1 MTHKKGLCGH
11 GQGPINTL
19 VGRLLTDSKS
29 PPPPPRIFDSGAS
42 RPHIANVDLWGSAP
56 AVVTMRLGEIFI
68 QKGIITQAQLEQ
80 ALHAQLIYGGHLGTC
95 LIEQGI
101 VNEEQLG
108 RVLSDSFKVPYAG
121 VERFDEIPRS
131 VIQTLPARTVDKVH
145 AVPFEKHGKVLT
157 VAMIDPTD
165 LPTLDEVAFA
175 SGCRIDPWV
184 APEVRILQAME
195 RYYDIPRRQRYIAVC
210 RDLDRDNDGVQKS
223 QAADGPRSTVPVSPF
238 GDTMRGFVPPGEQ
251 GAPALPPG
259 TAGGAPGLVPLSEA
273 NADHEEEKHPAAPVA
288 DGVPAQAAA
297 AASAAKSAVAA
308 PAVAARPASEA
319 ARAAAATAAAPK
331 SPPAVSRPQPAAQ
344 LRPVPAPPPAPVAPA
359 EVAGQ
364 EAVELQTGAPINWTA
379 MRDEVPRNPED
390 RLADLFC
397 AADDVETIAR
407 IVLDQTVRKLER
419 CVLFNVKGTTAV
431 LWGSRGLNLNQDK
444 AAKVKMAITREPV
457 FHLFL
462 DEGAYR
468 GPLPEEVGYQSFFN
482 TLEMD
487 RPVEVIVMPVYL
499 EDRLVAIF
507 YGDSGETEEIEGA
520 TEDFRLIVRKLS
532 IALNLVVLKR
542 KIRAL

>member
-1 MTHKKGLCGH
+1 M
-11 GQGPINTL
+11 
-19 VGRLLTDSKS
+19 
-29 PPPPPRIFDSGAS
+29 FDSDTPPA
-42 RPHIANVDLWGSAP
+42 HIPRVNLWGFGP
-56 AVVTMRLGEIFI
+56 AVATMRLGEIFI
-68 QKGIITQAQLEQ
+68 QRGIITQAQLEQ

-95 LIEQGI
+95 LIEQGF

-121 VERFDEIPRS
+121 VERFAEIPRS
-131 VIQTLPARTVDKVH
+131 IIQMLPPRTVDKVH
-145 AVPFEKHGKVLT
+145 AIPFEKHGKTLS

-210 RDLDRDNDGVQKS
+210 RDLDRDSDGIPKKKE
-223 QAADGPRSTVPVSPF
+223 ADAPRPTVPVSPF
-238 GDTMRGFVPPGEQ
+238 GDSMRGFIPPGEQ
-251 GAPALPPG
+251 GAPAIPPVG
-259 TAGGAPGLVPLSEA
+259 LGRAPGLVPLSEA
-273 NADHEEEKHPAAPVA
+273 NADLEEEQPAPAGETPPAA
-288 DGVPAQAAA
+288 AQAPARA
-297 AASAAKSAVAA
+297 AASAAAGGAGLHPRAAAAAV
-308 PAVAARPASEA
+308 
-319 ARAAAATAAAPK
+319 AAATAAAPHCA
-331 SPPAVSRPQPAAQ
+331 PATARPQPAAH

-359 EVAGQ
+359 EAANE
-364 EAVELQTGAPINWTA
+364 EAEGLRTAAPINWTA

-390 RLADLFC
+390 RIADLFC

-419 CVLFNVKGTTAV
+419 CILFNVKGTTAI

-444 AAKVKMAITREPV
+444 AASVRMAITREPV

-468 GPLPEEVGYQSFFN
+468 GPLPEEVGYQNFYN

-487 RPVEVIVMPVYL
+487 RPNEVVVMPVHL

-507 YGDSGETEEIEGA
+507 YGDSGDGEEIAGA
-520 TEDFRLIVRKLS
+520 TEDFRLMVRKLA

>member
-1 MTHKKGLCGH
+1 
-11 GQGPINTL
+11 
-19 VGRLLTDSKS
+19 
-29 PPPPPRIFDSGAS
+29 
-42 RPHIANVDLWGSAP
+42 
-56 AVVTMRLGEIFI
+56 MRLGEIFI
-68 QKGIITQAQLEQ
+68 QKGMITQAQLEQ

-95 LIEQGI
+95 LIEQGF

-121 VERFDEIPRS
+121 VDRFDAIPRS
-131 VIQTLPARTVDKVH
+131 VIRMLPPRTVEKVH
-145 AVPFEKHGKVLT
+145 AIPFEKHGKTLT
-157 VAMIDPTD
+157 VAMIDPAD

-210 RDLDRDNDGVQKS
+210 KDLDRDMNGLPKQS
-223 QAADGPRSTVPVSPF
+223 AADGSRSTLPVSPF
-238 GDTMRGFVPPGEQ
+238 GETMGGYVPPGEQ
-251 GAPALPPG
+251 GAPAIPPPG
-259 TAGGAPGLVPLSEA
+259 VGQGPGLVPLSEA
-273 NADHEEEKHPAAPVA
+273 NAGHDEEEHLP
-288 DGVPAQAAA
+288 
-297 AASAAKSAVAA
+297 A
-308 PAVAARPASEA
+308 PAVAGAPAQPAAPAA
-319 ARAAAATAAAPK
+319 ARAVPAAAAVAAVAPRTA
-331 SPPAVSRPQPAAQ
+331 PAVPRPAPITH
-344 LRPVPAPPPAPVAPA
+344 LRPVPAPQPASVAPA
-359 EVAGQ
+359 ERGS
-364 EAVELQTGAPINWTA
+364 EAEADLQTSAPINWTA

-390 RLADLFC
+390 RIADLFC
-397 AADDVETIAR
+397 VADDVETIAR

-419 CVLFNVKGTTAV
+419 CILFNVKGTTAI

-468 GPLPEEVGYQSFFN
+468 GPLPEEIGYQNFYN
-482 TLEMD
+482 VLEMS
-487 RPVEVIVMPVYL
+487 RPNEVIVMPVHL

-507 YGDSGETEEIEGA
+507 YGDSGDHEEIQGA
-520 TEDFRLIVRKLS
+520 TEDFRLIVRKLA

>member
-1 MTHKKGLCGH
+1 
-11 GQGPINTL
+11 
-19 VGRLLTDSKS
+19 
-29 PPPPPRIFDSGAS
+29 
-42 RPHIANVDLWGSAP
+42 
-56 AVVTMRLGEIFI
+56 MRLGEIFI
-68 QKGIITQAQLEQ
+68 QKGMITQAQLEQ

-121 VERFDEIPRS
+121 VERFAEIPRS
-131 VIQTLPARTVDKVH
+131 VIQTLPPRTVDKVH
-145 AVPFEKHGKVLT
+145 AIPFEKHGKILS

-210 RDLDRDNDGVQKS
+210 RDLDSDADGLPKKK
-223 QAADGPRSTVPVSPF
+223 ADDGPRPTVPVSPF

-251 GAPALPPG
+251 GAPAMSRG
-259 TAGGAPGLVPLSEA
+259 SAGSAPGLVPLSEA
-273 NADHEEEKHPAAPVA
+273 NAGLEEDDQPAAPA
-288 DGVPAQAAA
+288 AATPKPATAPAQAAA
-297 AASAAKSAVAA
+297 PASAVA
-308 PAVAARPASEA
+308 PAT
-319 ARAAAATAAAPK
+319 ARAAVPAATPAAATAAAPK
-331 SPPAVSRPQPAAQ
+331 TAPATPRPVPATQ
-344 LRPVPAPPPAPVAPA
+344 LRPVPAPPPTPVAPA
-359 EVAGQ
+359 EQASE
-364 EAVELQTGAPINWTA
+364 EAAEVQTAAPINWTA

-390 RLADLFC
+390 RIADLFC

-419 CVLFNVKGTTAV
+419 CILFNVKGTTAI

-468 GPLPEEVGYQSFFN
+468 GPLPEEVGYQNFYN
-482 TLEMD
+482 VLEID
-487 RPVEVIVMPVYL
+487 RPEEVIVIPVHL

-507 YGDSGETEEIEGA
+507 YGDSGDHAEIEGA
-520 TEDFRLIVRKLS
+520 TEDFRLVVRKLA

>member
-1 MTHKKGLCGH
+1 
-11 GQGPINTL
+11 
-19 VGRLLTDSKS
+19 
-29 PPPPPRIFDSGAS
+29 
-42 RPHIANVDLWGSAP
+42 
-56 AVVTMRLGEIFI
+56 MRLGEIFI

-95 LIEQGI
+95 LIEQGF

-145 AVPFEKHGKVLT
+145 AVPFEKHGKMLA

-210 RDLDRDNDGVQKS
+210 RDLDRDADGIPQKKP
-223 QAADGPRSTVPVSPF
+223 ADGPRPAVPVSPF

-251 GAPALPPG
+251 GAPAIPPG
-259 TAGGAPGLVPLSEA
+259 PAGGAPGLVPLSEA
-273 NADHEEEKHPAAPVA
+273 NADHEEEEHPAAPPAGGATAAPPVA
-288 DGVPAQAAA
+288 ARSAPADAPVAAA
-297 AASAAKSAVAA
+297 AA
-308 PAVAARPASEA
+308 
-319 ARAAAATAAAPK
+319 AAAPK
-331 SPPAVSRPQPAAQ
+331 SPPAVAQPRPAAQ
-344 LRPVPAPPPAPVAPA
+344 LRPVPAPPPAPVTPA
-359 EVAGQ
+359 EAANQ
-364 EAVELQTGAPINWTA
+364 EEVELPSGAPINWTA

-390 RLADLFC
+390 RIADLFC

-419 CVLFNVKGTTAV
+419 CVLFNVKGTTAI

-468 GPLPEEVGYQSFFN
+468 GPLPEEVGYQGFFN
-482 TLEMD
+482 TLEID
-487 RPVEVIVMPVYL
+487 RPSEVIVIPVYL

-507 YGDSGETEEIEGA
+507 YGDSGESEEIAGA

>member
-1 MTHKKGLCGH
+1 
-11 GQGPINTL
+11 
-19 VGRLLTDSKS
+19 
-29 PPPPPRIFDSGAS
+29 
-42 RPHIANVDLWGSAP
+42 
-56 AVVTMRLGEIFI
+56 
-68 QKGIITQAQLEQ
+68 
-80 ALHAQLIYGGHLGTC
+80 
-95 LIEQGI
+95 
-101 VNEEQLG
+101 
-108 RVLSDSFKVPYAG
+108 VLSDSFKVPYAG
-121 VERFDEIPRS
+121 VERFAGIPRS
-131 VIQTLPARTVDKVH
+131 VIQTLPPRTVDKVH
-145 AVPFEKHGKVLT
+145 AIPFEKHGKILS

-210 RDLDRDNDGVQKS
+210 RDLDSDADGLPKKKVD
-223 QAADGPRSTVPVSPF
+223 DGPRPTMPVSPF

-251 GAPALPPG
+251 GAPAISRGEAEP
-259 TAGGAPGLVPLSEA
+259 APGLVPLSEA
-273 NADHEEEKHPAAPVA
+273 NAGHEEEGHPSVPAAA
-288 DGVPAQAAA
+288 GAPAQAAA
-297 AASAAKSAVAA
+297 PPRAPAGAPIAARAATAPAAARAAA
-308 PAVAARPASEA
+308 PSGAP
-319 ARAAAATAAAPK
+319 AAAATAAPK
-331 SPPAVSRPQPAAQ
+331 TARPAPAAQ

-359 EVAGQ
+359 ETSSR
-364 EAVELQTGAPINWTA
+364 EEVELQAAAPINWTA

-390 RLADLFC
+390 RIADLFC

-407 IVLDQTVRKLER
+407 VVLDQTVRKLER
-419 CVLFNVKGTTAV
+419 CVLFNVKGMTAV
-431 LWGSRGLNLNQDK
+431 VWGSRGLNLNQDK

-468 GPLPEEVGYQSFFN
+468 GPLPEEVGYQNFYN

-487 RPVEVIVMPVYL
+487 RPTEVIVMPVHL

-507 YGDSGETEEIEGA
+507 YGDSGDHEEIEGA
-520 TEDFRLIVRKLS
+520 TEDFRLMVRKLS